1 MPSLPK
7 AGDAFR
13 AVVQAYQHEQCF
25 VALYK
30 ETKLLL
36 PGEVLPATA
45 SVERRR
51 LDEAS
56 ASNAVGA

>member
-1 MPSLPK
+1 MPSLAK
-7 AGDAFR
+7 AGAAFR
-13 AVVQAYQHEQCF
+13 AVVRAYQHEPCF

-30 ETKLLL
+30 EARLPL

-51 LDEAS
+51 LGEAS